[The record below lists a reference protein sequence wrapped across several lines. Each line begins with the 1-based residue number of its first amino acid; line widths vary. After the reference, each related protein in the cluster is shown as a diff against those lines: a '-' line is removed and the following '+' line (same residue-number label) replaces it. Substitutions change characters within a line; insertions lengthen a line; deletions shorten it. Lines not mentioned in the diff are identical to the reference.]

1 MGLSKILQNDSFLNF
16 SDDPSQPQVLVVV
29 QSAPKN
35 QLLREEVRRTWGH
48 ACVTIHS
55 SWCSLVFI
63 LGEKIHALKNGPNS
77 A

>member
-1 MGLSKILQNDSFLNF
+1 M
-16 SDDPSQPQVLVVV
+16 LVVV

-63 LGEKIHALKNGPNS
+63 LGKKLHALNKNGPNS